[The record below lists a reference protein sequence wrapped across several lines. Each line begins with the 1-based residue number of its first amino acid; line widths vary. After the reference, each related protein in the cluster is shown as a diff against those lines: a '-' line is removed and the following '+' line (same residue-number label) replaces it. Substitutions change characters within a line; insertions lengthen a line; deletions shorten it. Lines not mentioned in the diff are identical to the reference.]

1 MSLSIPTGHAL
12 ALLWAAF
19 VFVPLATAQPH
30 LVSDAPITAAAAPV
44 AVAESLQG
52 VTAWLQRT
60 SAASRQR
67 SYVGTFVVSAATGN
81 LSSARI
87 WHVRE
92 GDLQMERIEALS
104 GPPRSIFRRNDQVS
118 TFWPEA
124 HVVKSE
130 RRENLELFP
139 NLPGAPHSVI
149 DDFYGIRVVGRGRV
163 AGFDADV
170 VQLVPRDALRFG
182 YRIWSERSTGLVI
195 KLQTLDGAGHVV
207 EQSAFSELELDAPVK
222 ARTLVRMMNNTAGYR
237 VEKTRLQRTTPITE
251 GWILESPVAGFAAIS
266 CYQRAM
272 GEGAVRDHTMQWI
285 FSDGLA
291 SVSLFLEPYDAQ
303 QSRQEG
309 FLALGATHT
318 LTRRLSEKDGDW
330 WLTAVGE
337 VPAKTL
343 EAFARGLARSR

>member
-1 MSLSIPTGHAL
+1 MAMSLSVPIGRAL
-12 ALLWAAF
+12 AAALWATFFFAPF
-19 VFVPLATAQPH
+19 ATAQPR
-30 LVSDAPITAAAAPV
+30 VGSEAAAPFTD
-44 AVAESLQG
+44 AEPAHG

-60 SAASRQR
+60 SAAARQR

-87 WHVRE
+87 WHARE
-92 GDLQMERIEALS
+92 GDLHMERIEALS

-124 HVVKSE
+124 HVVKTE
-130 RRENLELFP
+130 RRENLDLFP
-139 NLPGAPHSVI
+139 NLPGAPQSAI
-149 DDFYGIRVVGRGRV
+149 DDFYDIRVIGRGRV

-182 YRIWSERSTGLVI
+182 YRIWSERRSGLVV
-195 KLQTLDGAGHVV
+195 KLQTLDAGGRVV

-222 ARTLVRMMNNTAGYR
+222 ARALARMMNNTAGYR
-237 VEKTRLQRTTPITE
+237 VEKTRLQRTTPVSE
-251 GWILESPVAGFAAIS
+251 GWALESPVAGFGAIS

-272 GEGAVRDHTMQWI
+272 GEGAVQDPTMQWI

-291 SVSLFLEPYDAQ
+291 SVSLFLEPYDTQ
-303 QSRQEG
+303 QPRQEG

-318 LTRRLSEKDGDW
+318 ITRRLSGKDGDW
-330 WLTAVGE
+330 WLTAIGE
-337 VPAKTL
+337 VPAATL
-343 EAFARGLARSR
+343 EAFAHSLVRIR